1 MKVSD
6 TLKNILNEHKILY
19 TVGLILIAIGTV
31 IYPFVP
37 YIRFLLFFSVFCGI
51 CCIIYGL
58 LLHFKKSTCKTVS
71 LLSKILQICALTL
84 IGIFIISFIAI
95 QCLIVSSMS
104 DSDSECGYLL
114 VLGGGVNGTEPSLS
128 LLYRLYSAEEYLNK
142 HPESKAILCG
152 GQGPGEYIS
161 EAEAMYRYL
170 KNHGIDEERLIKED
184 KSHDTR
190 ENIANAR
197 KIIADSTNANLPVA
211 VVSSDFHLYRVK
223 IIMRKQG
230 FDKIHTIC
238 AKTPAIP
245 ALVANL
251 HLREYFSV
259 ILEYMNI

>member
-1 MKVSD
+1 MEVSD
-6 TLKNILNEHKILY
+6 ALKNILNEHKILY
-19 TVGLILIAIGTV
+19 TIALILIAIGVV

-58 LLHFKKSTCKTVS
+58 LLHFKKSTCKAVS

-84 IGIFIISFIAI
+84 IGIFAISFIAI
-95 QCLIVSSMS
+95 QGLIVSSMN
-104 DSDSECGYLL
+104 DSDSECDYLL

-128 LLYRLYSAEEYLNK
+128 LLYRLYSAEEYLNQ

-152 GQGPGEYIS
+152 GQGPGEEIS

-184 KSHDTR
+184 KSGDTR
-190 ENIANAR
+190 ENIANAH
-197 KIIADSTNANLPVA
+197 KIITDSTSADPPIA
-211 VVSSDFHLYRVK
+211 VVSSDFHLYRAK

-230 FDKIHTIC
+230 FNNIHTIC

-251 HLREYFSV
+251 YLREYFSV